1 MYFQNILIRISNF
14 GGSDKNNITGQKI
27 ICCAVI
33 GDFGLATK
41 IPTRS
46 IGKEFKRLQQV
57 GSPYWMSPECL
68 KGEFYD
74 ETADLF
80 SYGMIMG
87 KNHTTEINIFVFT
100 KQKTNLVLPN
110 ITIHIAGIIMCELI
124 ARMGADPDVLPRT
137 SNFGV
142 DYIAFSAIC
151 LDCPAD
157 FIQLAFNCVRVSTS
171 FNHKFYPFR
180 GGNLL
185 HRLMHWY

>member
-1 MYFQNILIRISNF
+1 MHFQNILIRISNF

-87 KNHTTEINIFVFT
+87 KKPLLRKLIF
-100 KQKTNLVLPN
+100 NLN
-110 ITIHIAGIIMCELI
+110 
-124 ARMGADPDVLPRT
+124 
-137 SNFGV
+137 
-142 DYIAFSAIC
+142 
-151 LDCPAD
+151 
-157 FIQLAFNCVRVSTS
+157 
-171 FNHKFYPFR
+171 
-180 GGNLL
+180 
-185 HRLMHWY
+185 